1 MLPQVKAPYKLE
13 NKYKELL
20 IDKLWLERVKEKWLF
35 FRIKGPTMTE
45 LAKQEILLETGTN
58 EMEIIEFYLGAQSF
72 GINVHKLKE
81 IIPYDEEAVTVIP
94 GSDPGM
100 LGTLLLRGSTIPLID
115 LKTHMAQR
123 AKGPVQE
130 ARRVVL
136 ICEFNDRVNGF
147 KVDGV
152 NMIHRVSW
160 TDVQP
165 MASFIDQY
173 HPRFTGSIN
182 IEGREILIVDL
193 EHIVSEFD
201 PESALDYNAEIGS
214 GELREKIPNSR
225 QAMKLMMAEDSS
237 LIRAGIERVLVSA
250 NYSNLRAFVDGEDCY
265 REILKLKEA
274 AGANKAKITDYLNLL
289 ITDIEMPKMDGLTLC
304 KKLKEDPVLK
314 DITVVL
320 FSSLINEQMKHKC
333 DQVGA
338 DGYATK
344 PQIPVLVQMVDRLL
358 GIDGGEAAS

>member
-1 MLPQVKAPYKLE
+1 MAEQ
-13 NKYKELL
+13 
-20 IDKLWLERVKEKWLF
+20 
-35 FRIKGPTMTE
+35 
-45 LAKQEILLETGTN
+45 AKQEILLETGTN
-58 EMEIIEFYLGAQSF
+58 EMEIIEFYLGTQSF

-115 LKTHMAQR
+115 LKEHMGQKEKALD
-123 AKGPVQE
+123 GEV
-130 ARRVVL
+130 RRVVL

-160 TDVQP
+160 VDVQP
-165 MASFIDQY
+165 MASFIDRY

-201 PESALDYNAEIGS
+201 PESALDYEANIHRVEM
-214 GELREKIPNSR
+214 EEKVPDTR

-237 LIRAGIERVLVSA
+237 LIRAGIERVLKGAGYTSLEV
-250 NYSNLRAFVDGEDCY
+250 FVDGEDCY
-265 REILKLKEA
+265 NRILEVKELAAKGGQEIS
-274 AGANKAKITDYLNLL
+274 DYLNLL

-304 KKLKEDPVLK
+304 KRVKDDPVLK
-314 DITVVL
+314 DVKVIL
-320 FSSLINEQMKHKC
+320 FSSLINEAMKVKC
-333 DQVGA
+333 DSVGA

-344 PQIPVLVQMVDRLL
+344 PQIPFLVQMMDRHL
-358 GIDGGEAAS
+358 GLADEKEGSE